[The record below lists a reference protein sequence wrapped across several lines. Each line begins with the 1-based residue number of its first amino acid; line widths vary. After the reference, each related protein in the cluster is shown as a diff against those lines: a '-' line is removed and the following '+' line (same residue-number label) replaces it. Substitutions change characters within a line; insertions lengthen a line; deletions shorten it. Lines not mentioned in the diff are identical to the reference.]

1 MKREEE
7 IKYWSGLAK
16 YDFGVA
22 QSLLKSKKYVYALFF
37 GHLVVEKMLKALFV
51 RVNGATPPPT
61 HNLLR
66 LAAEARLDLSDDDR
80 EFLRGLMEF
89 NIEARYPRDVRK
101 VRRISTK
108 KFTERT
114 LGQVMKWRRRLT
126 AEIGKKRKSSD

>member
-1 MKREEE
+1 MRREEE
-7 IKYWSGLAK
+7 IRYWAGLAK

-22 QSLLKSKKYVYALFF
+22 QTLLESKKYVYALFF
-37 GHLVVEKMLKALFV
+37 AHLVVEKMLKVLFV
-51 RVNGATPPPT
+51 RINGSTPPPT

-66 LAAEARLDLSDDDR
+66 HAAEARLDLSEDDR

-101 VRRISTK
+101 VRKISTK
-108 KFTERT
+108 KFTEQT
-114 LGQVMKWRRRLT
+114 LGQVKQWRKRLA